1 MAETQNIVCIV
12 LFTRSE
18 APFHREKDGRG
29 RMLRLRGMRNSQDA
43 NPSKPPLTK
52 NDENDENAGQG
63 GRRSTRHKVKR
74 LPLGTLPGPNAASN
88 DKSTLKSKKRPLEDY
103 NKGPTSRKRV
113 DHDILT
119 DEDGTMVSLFSTGRG
134 TSLRVSAAK
143 TKSYEALLSS
153 DALDTGPVQP
163 APIAATPAL
172 GVEVTGSTSPRPTA
186 LPPPSVMVSLFQT
199 ARGTQVNVSSAKVR
213 EYAAKLQESPVRE
226 EDHGVQA
233 TVDSRTVPGTI
244 SLLDKASASTFDSR
258 QPERS
263 AQGTMSRTSPH
274 DQDSTVSMFQSAK
287 RGRPLHVS
295 AAKAAMY
302 AQTLFATD
310 SNVHQID
317 PSSSRLVSACQV
329 DPVAILADKAYE
341 RQLCSHDKELQQL
354 PVIPPLKNKVEALST
369 PQLSMSQQHGQD
381 SDRVPH
387 DDDSKLR
394 NHRQATAHATELAE
408 SVHGPFSV
416 VSLFTSG
423 RGRPVEICVDKMQ
436 AYERHLFADDD
447 DEPAPPTNE
456 EVEACSNTPSSNV
469 TTVKYDSRLA
479 NNFKHH
485 DQGSI
490 MHTTRREDDN
500 KSPVTAFVQHV
511 TTLNSDL
518 TNVHSADK
526 GDACKE
532 PKINSDPGRALAP
545 PRLPVVAAASAV
557 PFPVSISESWKFPQL
572 AKCPRAFSPYP
583 FESATTI
590 HAISAENA
598 HTVRFN
604 HVGRPELLHCADD
617 GMTWSAGDLYEYM
630 VAQRHMVP
638 SLGASR
644 CGSSAAYLLQSLPLR
659 SLKQDGG
666 LVRSIRCVVL
676 RVSEMLVLQP
686 KDSTQGRHP
695 RVIPDKFLHHMLSS
709 SSSDPLLTNH
719 TTASTTSA
727 PTPFLRLR
735 VACSHGA
742 WAVPTENT
750 TQKRLRSSTTTTA
763 ILTLWRPSEEMMQIA
778 CKEGAEIFVTSV
790 AVSWTHDQLGLTS
803 SKHTTIQRIE
813 SKTEKT
819 AQAFVGYEPRSALT
833 ALDMKNKCGKDVD
846 TCVYL
851 VHVTDDYAFATD
863 PSWAILCVKLP
874 RWGAKA
880 WKNGT
885 LVCLRNVF
893 VSHYDAHLDVLDCVM
908 TDTATVSTSPP
919 LPSSYFWAP
928 FLALKEFFIC
938 DSATSTRVTAL
949 RRRICTSIL
958 NHDPPPSTSPIH
970 VDDNDN
976 VPINKKEG
984 QVALPSTDME
994 SRQVTGHAMHVYTL
1008 PTPIQDPVHG
1018 LLSAVLY
1025 VDTGAHVHEMLVPA
1039 HMTTQV
1045 TSAVACRQLVHVRV
1059 HLGNIDD
1066 DMINSCRSW
1075 EALEPFRARRVVAVN
1090 VQRVSPSS
1098 HIQVLLQR
1106 LGTNP

>member
-1 MAETQNIVCIV
+1 
-12 LFTRSE
+12 
-18 APFHREKDGRG
+18 
-29 RMLRLRGMRNSQDA
+29 
-43 NPSKPPLTK
+43 
-52 NDENDENAGQG
+52 
-63 GRRSTRHKVKR
+63 
-74 LPLGTLPGPNAASN
+74 
-88 DKSTLKSKKRPLEDY
+88 
-103 NKGPTSRKRV
+103 
-113 DHDILT
+113 
-119 DEDGTMVSLFSTGRG
+119 
-134 TSLRVSAAK
+134 
-143 TKSYEALLSS
+143 
-153 DALDTGPVQP
+153 
-163 APIAATPAL
+163 
-172 GVEVTGSTSPRPTA
+172 
-186 LPPPSVMVSLFQT
+186 
-199 ARGTQVNVSSAKVR
+199 
-213 EYAAKLQESPVRE
+213 
-226 EDHGVQA
+226 
-233 TVDSRTVPGTI
+233 
-244 SLLDKASASTFDSR
+244 
-258 QPERS
+258 
-263 AQGTMSRTSPH
+263 
-274 DQDSTVSMFQSAK
+274 
-287 RGRPLHVS
+287 
-295 AAKAAMY
+295 
-302 AQTLFATD
+302 
-310 SNVHQID
+310 
-317 PSSSRLVSACQV
+317 
-329 DPVAILADKAYE
+329 
-341 RQLCSHDKELQQL
+341 
-354 PVIPPLKNKVEALST
+354 
-369 PQLSMSQQHGQD
+369 
-381 SDRVPH
+381 
-387 DDDSKLR
+387 
-394 NHRQATAHATELAE
+394 
-408 SVHGPFSV
+408 
-416 VSLFTSG
+416 
-423 RGRPVEICVDKMQ
+423 
-436 AYERHLFADDD
+436 
-447 DEPAPPTNE
+447 
-456 EVEACSNTPSSNV
+456 
-469 TTVKYDSRLA
+469 
-479 NNFKHH
+479 
-485 DQGSI
+485 
-490 MHTTRREDDN
+490 
-500 KSPVTAFVQHV
+500 
-511 TTLNSDL
+511 
-518 TNVHSADK
+518 
-526 GDACKE
+526 
-532 PKINSDPGRALAP
+532 
-545 PRLPVVAAASAV
+545 
-557 PFPVSISESWKFPQL
+557 
-572 AKCPRAFSPYP
+572 
-583 FESATTI
+583 
-590 HAISAENA
+590 
-598 HTVRFN
+598 
-604 HVGRPELLHCADD
+604 
-617 GMTWSAGDLYEYM
+617 
-630 VAQRHMVP
+630 
-638 SLGASR
+638 

-659 SLKQDGG
+659 SLKQGGG

-676 RVSEMLVLQP
+676 RVSELLVLQP
-686 KDSTQGRHP
+686 KESTQGRHP

-742 WAVPTENT
+742 WTVRTENT

-763 ILTLWRPSEEMMQIA
+763 ILTLWRPSEEMIQIA

-813 SKTEKT
+813 SEKT
-819 AQAFVGYEPRSALT
+819 AQEFVGYEPRSALT

-874 RWGAKA
+874 RWGAKV

-919 LPSSYFWAP
+919 APSSYFWAP
-928 FLALKEFFIC
+928 FLALKELFIC

-949 RRRICTSIL
+949 RRRICTTIL
-958 NHDPPPSTSPIH
+958 NHDPPPSTSSPIH
-970 VDDNDN
+970 VDDN

-1008 PTPIQDPVHG
+1008 PTPIHDPVHG

>member
-1 MAETQNIVCIV
+1 KAERSILLKIYQRDAHPGNAIV
-12 LFTRSE
+12 LFIAAVYPTHWVLS
-18 APFHREKDGRG
+18 DGWYG
-29 RMLRLRGMRNSQDA
+29 IAAVPDGHFKGVKTSLCG
-43 NPSKPPLTK
+43 TK
-52 NDENDENAGQG
+52 VVVWNA
-63 GRRSTRHKVKR
+63 SLVN
-74 LPLGTLPGPNAASN
+74 NAEGIH
-88 DKSTLKSKKRPLEDY
+88 PLEA
-103 NKGPTSRKRV
+103 RV
-113 DHDILT
+113 N
-119 DEDGTMVSLFSTGRG
+119 
-134 TSLRVSAAK
+134 
-143 TKSYEALLSS
+143 
-153 DALDTGPVQP
+153 
-163 APIAATPAL
+163 
-172 GVEVTGSTSPRPTA
+172 
-186 LPPPSVMVSLFQT
+186 
-199 ARGTQVNVSSAKVR
+199 QV
-213 EYAAKLQESPVRE
+213 L
-226 EDHGVQA
+226 
-233 TVDSRTVPGTI
+233 
-244 SLLDKASASTFDSR
+244 
-258 QPERS
+258 
-263 AQGTMSRTSPH
+263 
-274 DQDSTVSMFQSAK
+274 
-287 RGRPLHVS
+287 
-295 AAKAAMY
+295 
-302 AQTLFATD
+302 
-310 SNVHQID
+310 
-317 PSSSRLVSACQV
+317 
-329 DPVAILADKAYE
+329 
-341 RQLCSHDKELQQL
+341 
-354 PVIPPLKNKVEALST
+354 
-369 PQLSMSQQHGQD
+369 
-381 SDRVPH
+381 
-387 DDDSKLR
+387 DDDSQPLK
-394 NHRQATAHATELAE
+394 TFDKDKDPYLALHVN
-408 SVHGPFSV
+408 S
-416 VSLFTSG
+416 
-423 RGRPVEICVDKMQ
+423 
-436 AYERHLFADDD
+436 
-447 DEPAPPTNE
+447 
-456 EVEACSNTPSSNV
+456 
-469 TTVKYDSRLA
+469 
-479 NNFKHH
+479 
-485 DQGSI
+485 
-490 MHTTRREDDN
+490 TRR
-500 KSPVTAFVQHV
+500 
-511 TTLNSDL
+511 
-518 TNVHSADK
+518 VHWATK
-526 GDACKE
+526 LGME
-532 PKINSDPGRALAP
+532 PP
-545 PRLPVVAAASAV
+545 
-557 PFPVSISESWKFPQL
+557 
-572 AKCPRAFSPYP
+572 
-583 FESATTI
+583 
-590 HAISAENA
+590 
-598 HTVRFN
+598 
-604 HVGRPELLHCADD
+604 
-617 GMTWSAGDLYEYM
+617 
-630 VAQRHMVP
+630 
-638 SLGASR
+638 R

-659 SLKQDGG
+659 SLKQGGG

-676 RVSEMLVLQP
+676 RVSELLVLQP
-686 KDSTQGRHP
+686 KESTQGRHP

-742 WAVPTENT
+742 WTVRTENT

-763 ILTLWRPSEEMMQIA
+763 ILTLWRPSEEMIQIA

-813 SKTEKT
+813 SEKT
-819 AQAFVGYEPRSALT
+819 AQEFVGYEPRSALT

-874 RWGAKA
+874 RWGAKV

-919 LPSSYFWAP
+919 APSSYFWAP
-928 FLALKEFFIC
+928 FLALKELFIC

-949 RRRICTSIL
+949 RRRICTTIL
-958 NHDPPPSTSPIH
+958 NHDPPPSTSSPIH
-970 VDDNDN
+970 VDDN

-1008 PTPIQDPVHG
+1008 PTPIHDPVHG

>member
-1 MAETQNIVCIV
+1 VPDGHFKGVKTSLCGTKVVVWNASLVNNAEGI
-12 LFTRSE
+12 
-18 APFHREKDGRG
+18 H
-29 RMLRLRGMRNSQDA
+29 
-43 NPSKPPLTK
+43 
-52 NDENDENAGQG
+52 
-63 GRRSTRHKVKR
+63 
-74 LPLGTLPGPNAASN
+74 
-88 DKSTLKSKKRPLEDY
+88 PLEA
-103 NKGPTSRKRV
+103 RV
-113 DHDILT
+113 
-119 DEDGTMVSLFSTGRG
+119 
-134 TSLRVSAAK
+134 
-143 TKSYEALLSS
+143 
-153 DALDTGPVQP
+153 
-163 APIAATPAL
+163 
-172 GVEVTGSTSPRPTA
+172 
-186 LPPPSVMVSLFQT
+186 
-199 ARGTQVNVSSAKVR
+199 N
-213 EYAAKLQESPVRE
+213 
-226 EDHGVQA
+226 
-233 TVDSRTVPGTI
+233 
-244 SLLDKASASTFDSR
+244 
-258 QPERS
+258 
-263 AQGTMSRTSPH
+263 
-274 DQDSTVSMFQSAK
+274 
-287 RGRPLHVS
+287 HV
-295 AAKAAMY
+295 
-302 AQTLFATD
+302 L
-310 SNVHQID
+310 
-317 PSSSRLVSACQV
+317 
-329 DPVAILADKAYE
+329 
-341 RQLCSHDKELQQL
+341 
-354 PVIPPLKNKVEALST
+354 
-369 PQLSMSQQHGQD
+369 
-381 SDRVPH
+381 
-387 DDDSKLR
+387 DDDSQPLK
-394 NHRQATAHATELAE
+394 TFDKDKDPYLA
-408 SVHGPFSV
+408 
-416 VSLFTSG
+416 L
-423 RGRPVEICVDKMQ
+423 
-436 AYERHLFADDD
+436 
-447 DEPAPPTNE
+447 
-456 EVEACSNTPSSNV
+456 
-469 TTVKYDSRLA
+469 
-479 NNFKHH
+479 
-485 DQGSI
+485 
-490 MHTTRREDDN
+490 
-500 KSPVTAFVQHV
+500 HV
-511 TTLNSDL
+511 NS
-518 TNVHSADK
+518 T
-526 GDACKE
+526 
-532 PKINSDPGRALAP
+532 
-545 PRLPVVAAASAV
+545 
-557 PFPVSISESWKFPQL
+557 
-572 AKCPRAFSPYP
+572 
-583 FESATTI
+583 
-590 HAISAENA
+590 
-598 HTVRFN
+598 
-604 HVGRPELLHCADD
+604 
-617 GMTWSAGDLYEYM
+617 
-630 VAQRHMVP
+630 
-638 SLGASR
+638 R

-659 SLKQDGG
+659 SLKQGGG

-676 RVSEMLVLQP
+676 RVSELLVLQP
-686 KDSTQGRHP
+686 KESTQGRHP

-742 WAVPTENT
+742 WTVRTENT

-813 SKTEKT
+813 SEKT
-819 AQAFVGYEPRSALT
+819 AQEFVGYEPRSALT

-863 PSWAILCVKLP
+863 PSWAILCVKLA
-874 RWGAKA
+874 RWGAKV

-919 LPSSYFWAP
+919 APSSYFWAP
-928 FLALKEFFIC
+928 FLALKELFIC

-949 RRRICTSIL
+949 RRRICTTIL
-958 NHDPPPSTSPIH
+958 NHDPPPSTSSPIH
-970 VDDNDN
+970 VDDN

-1008 PTPIQDPVHG
+1008 PTPIHDPVHG